1 MKKMLPGIAAAGLIF
16 AAPAMAD
23 DGTLGDCVRAAL
35 AQQKGEFVKV
45 EYLSKTQKGVPTFEL
60 ELRDAEGVEH
70 EFMCDATNGKIYEHE
85 TEVEKP
91 SDPKFKKNMKVK
103 EKEAMATATQ
113 AHPGEVVEVE
123 YEIESD
129 GGSTYEFDVR
139 GKDGKETKVE
149 VDAASG
155 KIIEV
160 HTEEWEI
167 GEEPSEKRKKK
178 K

>member
-1 MKKMLPGIAAAGLIF
+1 MKKQKLGIAAAGLIC
-16 AAPAMAD
+16 AATATAD
-23 DGTLGDCVRAAL
+23 DGALGDCVRAAL
-35 AQQKGEFVKV
+35 AEQKGDFVKV
-45 EYLSKTQKGVPTFEL
+45 EYLSKSAKGVPTFEL
-60 ELRDAEGVEH
+60 ELRDADGIEH

-85 TEVEKP
+85 TEVDKP
-91 SDPKFKKNMKVK
+91 SDPKFAKNMKVK
-103 EKEAMATATQ
+103 EKEARAIANK

-129 GGSTYEFDVR
+129 GGSTYEFDIM

-149 VDAASG
+149 VDAATG

-167 GEEPSEKRKKK
+167 GEEPKETRGKK
-178 K
+178 